1 MKKLIVI
8 ALIALGVLL
17 ALPGTRPAV
26 LGFLGPVARPVL
38 NPMFRWSAEGEM
50 TRIARELTSYERVN
64 DRLPE
69 SAEFTEWIGE
79 RMGGGSATDPWGSRY
94 ALTVYRERFIISS
107 PGPDLEFETP
117 DDLQVEESRTGNR

>member
-1 MKKLIVI
+1 MKKPIVI

-26 LGFLGPVARPVL
+26 LDLLGPVTRPVL
-38 NPMFRWSAEGEM
+38 NPVFRWSAEGEM

-69 SAEFTEWIGE
+69 SAEFTGWIGE
-79 RMGGGSATDPWGSRY
+79 RMGGGSTTDPWGSRY
-94 ALTVYRERFIISS
+94 ALTVYPHHFIITS
-107 PGPDLEFETP
+107 PGPDLEFETS
-117 DDLQVEESRTGNR
+117 DDLQMEESRTGSR